1 MFRCATLL
9 ALTVV
14 AWLSPAR
21 GWAQDAVV
29 LASTVPGYVP
39 GMVVSANDRLN
50 VPEGASATLLFQ
62 SGDIL
67 RLGGPFEGVLGQQN
81 AASQQNG
88 VAALAELFRT
98 RGIDATV
105 IGGTR
110 SISPTRSV
118 VMIDDVQ
125 VDARRSGTYCFQPSS
140 SVWITRPV
148 GDERAYAVRRKGSS
162 RILGWPAGA
171 ERVEWPSDVPIDD
184 GSQFEIVTN
193 GAAHATITFRALS
206 GAGLTSL
213 VSGILMGCHDQFD
226 AELHRVTQSVIRP
239 ELWMTTDRG
248 RHPVYAPGEPITL
261 TVMSNIDGY
270 LYCAAGAA
278 DRGAVPIF
286 PAGAIDGAQMR
297 GSVALSIPGRRDP
310 VALKAGP
317 DVQWIRCWLADR
329 DIASEL
335 PHALLNA
342 SGRRIPDQLADDL
355 DSIFARVRSTR
366 IQAEALAIAVK

>member
-1 MFRCATLL
+1 
-9 ALTVV
+9 
-14 AWLSPAR
+14 
-21 GWAQDAVV
+21 VV

-39 GMVVSANDRLN
+39 GMVVSANDKLN

-67 RLGGPFEGVLGQQN
+67 RLGGPFEGVLGQQP
-81 AASQQNG
+81 AAGPQSG
-88 VAALAELFRT
+88 AAALAGLFRA
-98 RGIDATV
+98 RGVDATV

-110 SISPTRSV
+110 SVSPTRSAV
-118 VMIDDVQ
+118 TVEDVQ

-140 SVWITRPV
+140 SVWITRPA

-162 RILGWPAGA
+162 RTLGWPAGA

-184 GSQFEIVTN
+184 GSQFEIVTD
-193 GAAHATITFRALS
+193 GAARATITFRALP
-206 GAGLTSL
+206 GAGLSSL
-213 VSGILMGCHDQFD
+213 VTGILLGCHDQFD
-226 AELHRVTQSVIRP
+226 AELHRVTQSIVGP
-239 ELWMTTDRG
+239 ELWLTTDRG
-248 RHPVYAPGEPITL
+248 RHPVYAKGEPITL

-278 DRGAVPIF
+278 DKGAVPIF

-297 GSVALSIPGRRDP
+297 SSVALNIPSRRDP

-335 PHALLNA
+335 PHALLDA
-342 SGRRIPDQLADDL
+342 SGHRIPDQLADDL
-355 DSIFARVRSTR
+355 DSVFSRIRSTR
-366 IQAEALAIAVK
+366 IQAEALTIAVK